1 MRHKA
6 ETQRD
11 QQYENGL
18 LLNKY
23 MLLHEELAYTMN
35 IGNIGCVE
43 ACLVPWILIFKATG
57 KHKYAMHMT
66 EFLCK
71 VHFTYP
77 EGLR

>member
-1 MRHKA
+1 MRRKA
-6 ETQRD
+6 DTQRD

-23 MLLHEELAYTMN
+23 MLLYEELTYTMN
-35 IGNIGCVE
+35 IGDIGRVE
-43 ACLVPWILIFKATG
+43 ACLVPWMLIFKAMG
-57 KHKYAMHMT
+57 KHKYATHMT
-66 EFLCK
+66 EFLCR